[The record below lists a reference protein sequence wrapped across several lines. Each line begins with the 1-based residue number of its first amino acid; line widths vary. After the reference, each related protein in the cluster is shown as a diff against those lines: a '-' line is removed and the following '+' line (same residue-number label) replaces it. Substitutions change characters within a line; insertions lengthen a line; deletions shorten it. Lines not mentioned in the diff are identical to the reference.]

1 MDAELRL
8 RPDTVSRSQHVV
20 VQQHGIKGRILVASK
35 FFAEGDL
42 LMWERPLLAVQ
53 PEASVECQVILD
65 MEGREKPVT
74 NCALRPK
81 GSKAFNPPLF
91 AGVYFCQL
99 HFFFK
104 PKRHKLTSQTCEA
117 VGTAATAIQGSSIG
131 LPCRV
136 SASPRRIKA
145 WLYSCID
152 RRARRARMCEPCW
165 RHWAWMK
172 GWRQ

>member
-65 MEGREKPVT
+65 MEGSWDCSYRYPGLFYWA
-74 NCALRPK
+74 ALQSLSLSEEDQSLALQLHRPK
-81 GSKAFNPPLF
+81 GE
-91 AGVYFCQL
+91 AGEDV
-99 HFFFK
+99 
-104 PKRHKLTSQTCEA
+104 RA
-117 VGTAATAIQGSSIG
+117 VLEEVMINWSFHS
-131 LPCRV
+131 
-136 SASPRRIKA
+136 
-145 WLYSCID
+145 
-152 RRARRARMCEPCW
+152 
-165 RHWAWMK
+165 
-172 GWRQ
+172 

>member
-42 LMWERPLLAVQ
+42 LMWERHLLAVQ

-99 HFFFK
+99 HFFSN
-104 PKRHKLTSQTCEA
+104 PKDTS
-117 VGTAATAIQGSSIG
+117 
-131 LPCRV
+131 
-136 SASPRRIKA
+136 
-145 WLYSCID
+145 
-152 RRARRARMCEPCW
+152 
-165 RHWAWMK
+165 
-172 GWRQ
+172 